1 MEFNFEKSFQIF
13 LMPMKLMRTHPKI
26 DKNFKWFIQY
36 CFFHLPFTIH
46 YIIITYNSYLNAKN
60 NNFSAACKNGI
71 ISLTFLGIWLN
82 NMIMLW
88 HKDAMN
94 RLLDLMAEDY
104 KMAAKLSKEEQEIF
118 KRYDLKKTLV
128 CKVWLVVYIISFLLF
143 CVKAIVMMVYYLLIG
158 EPRLVH
164 LYDLVYPDVIER
176 RKGEFFMFI
185 LITVFIFS
193 YGIYA
198 GLVYMSF
205 LPCGP
210 VFMLHACGH
219 LEMVKRR
226 TETLFLGDEEDINE
240 RLREIVLIL
249 QYTYKFV
256 GIVND
261 CFKVFYEATLKLSA
275 VSLPVTFYSLLEGLQ
290 RGLLS
295 LEFASFILSG
305 MALSS
310 APCYFSDMLMAKGE
324 EVRLALYSCGW
335 ECEYNRRVR
344 ITILLLLT
352 RCSRPIAVQ
361 TMFTTLCL
369 DRLTDMFQQAYTIF
383 NLMNAVWS

>member
-13 LMPMKLMRTHPKI
+13 LTPMKLMRTHPKI
-26 DKNFKWFIQY
+26 DKNFKWLIQY

-46 YIIITYNSYLNAKN
+46 YVIITYNSYLNAKN

-94 RLLDLMAEDY
+94 SLLDLMAEDY

-118 KRYDLKKTLV
+118 KRYDRKKTLV
-128 CKVWLVVYIISFLLF
+128 CKVWLIVYIISFLLF

-164 LYDLVYPDVIER
+164 LYDLVYPDAIER

-193 YGIYA
+193 YGLYA

-226 TETLFLGDEEDINE
+226 TETLFVGDEEDINE
-240 RLREIVLIL
+240 KLREIVLIL
-249 QYTYKFV
+249 QYTYKL
-256 GIVND
+256 
-261 CFKVFYEATLKLSA
+261 VFFLS
-275 VSLPVTFYSLLEGLQ
+275 
-290 RGLLS
+290 
-295 LEFASFILSG
+295 
-305 MALSS
+305 
-310 APCYFSDMLMAKGE
+310 
-324 EVRLALYSCGW
+324 
-335 ECEYNRRVR
+335 
-344 ITILLLLT
+344 
-352 RCSRPIAVQ
+352 
-361 TMFTTLCL
+361 
-369 DRLTDMFQQAYTIF
+369 
-383 NLMNAVWS
+383 